1 MTLLDGIHHLSTLTV
16 DMDRLIAFYRRVFD
30 APVLLDVEE
39 EGLRHAFIQLGPST
53 FLHPFQIPWVDVPQ
67 GEIPMFERGRMD
79 HIGLNA
85 TSEEAFYELRRRIV
99 AEGAGDGTVT
109 DIGNVLSV
117 SFADPDG
124 AGHEVMW
131 TRPGVSFE
139 QSRPRAEWT
148 TLEMDE

>member
-1 MTLLDGIHHLSTLTV
+1 MTLLDGIHHLSTLTA

-53 FLHPFQIPWVDVPQ
+53 FLHPFQIPAVAVPQ
-67 GEIPMFERGRMD
+67 GPLPMFERGRLD
-79 HIGLNA
+79 HVGLNA
-85 TSEEAFYELRRRIV
+85 SSEEAFREVRRRIV
-99 AEGAGDGTVT
+99 AEGAGDGVVT

-117 SFADPDG
+117 SYTDPDG

-131 TRPGVSFE
+131 TRPGVPFE
-139 QSRPRAEWT
+139 HSRPRAEWT